1 LLLVFLLYDE
11 PGRLA
16 MRVLAV
22 LAFVLISSRAFAA
35 TSEGFGRG
43 GWYKDFQPEIERAN
57 SSGEL
62 FRITG
67 HCQSLCTIPGSTIID
82 TFGYRECPRQ

>member
-1 LLLVFLLYDE
+1 
-11 PGRLA
+11 
-16 MRVLAV
+16 MRALAV

-35 TSEGFGRG
+35 TSEGFGPG

-67 HCQSLCTIPGSTIID
+67 HCQSLCTLFLDVGNACVERGATLSAPVSR
-82 TFGYRECPRQ
+82 REIR